1 MLQKQLLVNEEP
13 IGLLIAAAR
22 RRIKQVVGIQ
32 ARRYHLTA
40 QQFWVLVAVHEH
52 PNVPLHTLAAD
63 LHIDDPTA
71 SRIVFSLVRRR
82 LLQSKTDPS
91 DRRRTCL
98 QLDSAGEALGGTLS
112 RVAQAVRQAVV
123 HEMTAGETHTLRKLL
138 RKVIANMD
146 GFLAANAEGLH
157 VENRL

>member
-1 MLQKQLLVNEEP
+1 MLQKQLLANEEP

-32 ARRYHLTA
+32 ARRFHLTA
-40 QQFWVLVAVHEH
+40 QQFSVLVAVYEH
-52 PNVPLHTLAAD
+52 PNVPLHTLAAH
-63 LHIDDPTA
+63 LHIHDPTA
-71 SRIVFSLVRRR
+71 SCIVFSLVRRR

-98 QLDSAGEALGGTLS
+98 HLDSAGDALGSTLS
-112 RVAQAVRQAVV
+112 GVAQAVRQAVV
-123 HEMTAGETHTLRKLL
+123 HEMTTAETNALRKLL

-146 GFLAANAEGLH
+146 GFLTT
-157 VENRL
+157 NRDES